1 MGKVTGNTPLC
12 DADPELYGLIKQE
25 KSRQRSC
32 LELIASE
39 NFTSKAVMDAAGSCL
54 TNKYS
59 EGLPGARYYGGNEYI
74 DQIERLC
81 IKRALEAFSLD
92 EREWGAN
99 VQPYSGSPANFAV
112 YTALLKPHERVMG
125 LDLPDG
131 GHLTHGYMT
140 DKKRISATSIYFESM
155 PYSVN
160 RDTGIIDY
168 DKLED
173 QVSYFRPRMLIAGA
187 SAYSREIDYKRM
199 RQIADSTGAWLVAD
213 MAHIGG
219 LISAGVIGSPFP
231 YCDVVTTTTHKT
243 LRGSR
248 SGIIFFR
255 RGLREVP
262 GKEPVP
268 YKIENDLNFAVFPAL
283 QGGPHNHIIAAVATA
298 LKEANTDEF
307 REYQRQVVA
316 NSKALCVF
324 LQNKGYKVVSD
335 GTDNHIVLV
344 DLRPSGIDG
353 NRVDQTLD
361 TCSITA
367 NKNTVPGDKNAFR
380 PGGVRL
386 GTSAL
391 TTRQFK
397 ESEFEIVAQLIHE
410 GIEIAKCVQ
419 DKQETKLLKEFKEIL
434 LNDKDILEKTEAL
447 KKKVVNFASSFPMP
461 GHDDI

>member
-1 MGKVTGNTPLC
+1 MKKISGNAPLS
-12 DADPELYGLIKQE
+12 DSDPELYSLIKQE
-25 KSRQRSC
+25 KNRQRSC

-59 EGLPGARYYGGNEYI
+59 EGLPDARYYGGNEFI
-74 DQIERLC
+74 DQIEKLC
-81 IKRALEAFSLD
+81 IERALNAFGLD
-92 EREWGAN
+92 KEEWGAN

-112 YTALLKPHERVMG
+112 YTALLKPHDRVMG

-155 PYSVN
+155 PYSVDK
-160 RDTGIIDY
+160 DTGIIDY

-173 QVSYFRPRMLIAGA
+173 QVRYFRPRMLIAGA

-199 RQIADSTGAWLVAD
+199 RKIADITGAWLVAD
-213 MAHIGG
+213 IAHIGG
-219 LISAGVIGSPFP
+219 LIAAGVIGSPFP
-231 YCDVVTTTTHKT
+231 FCDVVTTTTHKT

-255 RGLREVP
+255 RGLRDVGP
-262 GKEPVP
+262 GKDPVP
-268 YKIENDLNFAVFPAL
+268 YNIENDLNFAVFPAL
-283 QGGPHNHIIAAVATA
+283 Q
-298 LKEANTDEF
+298 
-307 REYQRQVVA
+307 VVA
-316 NSKALCVF
+316 NSRALCGC
-324 LQNKGYKVVSD
+324 LQNYGYKIVSD
-335 GTDNHIVLV
+335 GTDIHLCLL

-361 TCSITA
+361 ACNITA

-380 PGGVRL
+380 PGGIRL
-386 GTSAL
+386 GSAAL
-391 TTRQFK
+391 TTREFK
-397 ESEFEIVAQLIHE
+397 EKDFETVAKYIHE

-419 DKQETKLLKEFKEIL
+419 GKQETKLLKEFKEIL
-434 LNDKDILEKTEAL
+434 HHDKEIQEKVAGL
-447 KKKVVNFASSFPMP
+447 KKKVIEFASSFPMP
-461 GHDDI
+461 GHDEI